1 MILTKNIHRNVEL
14 MKEHLPLDKSFD
26 VIQREVIIGG
36 KSSYLF
42 FIDGFI
48 KDDVVE
54 RILSGFFQI
63 SPEDFKSVHELKDFI
78 HKYIPYIEVAK
89 ENKLKSIAKE
99 VLSGPMAILI
109 DGFDEAI
116 ILDVRTYPVRGIEE
130 PEKEKALKGSKDG
143 FVETIVFNTALVR
156 RRIKDPSLIFEMFTV
171 GKRSQTDVVI
181 GYIDGLV
188 DKKTLKALQKHI
200 DEINVKSLVMSEQ
213 SIVEAIVQSKWYNP
227 FPKARYTERPDVA
240 AAHILEG
247 KILLIIDNSP
257 SAIILPTTIFD
268 FLQDVDDFY
277 QPVIIGNYL
286 RLIRNFTLMA
296 TLLITPLY
304 TLAVKYAYRLPVWL
318 EFRTPKDP
326 YDVTIFLQFLILEFS
341 IDALQLASLNT
352 PGSLGMSL
360 SVVGALILGDFAVQT
375 GWFIPHTIL
384 YMAIVALGSYS
395 QPSIDLGYSIKIIR
409 ILLLTLTAA
418 FNIWGFIA
426 GLIITFALLAT
437 NKTITGKSYLYPL
450 IPFEFSALKR
460 LIFRVKLDTENEGK

>member
-304 TLAVKYAYRLPVWL
+304 TLAVKYAYRLPIWL
-318 EFRTPKDP
+318 EFITPKDP
-326 YDVTIFLQFLILEFS
+326 YDVPIFLQFLILEFS

>member
-188 DKKTLKALQKHI
+188 DKKTLKTLQNHI

-318 EFRTPKDP
+318 EFITPKDP
-326 YDVTIFLQFLILEFS
+326 YDVPIFLQFLILEFS

>member
-1 MILTKNIHRNVEL
+1 MILTKSIHRNVDL
-14 MKEHLPLDKSFD
+14 MKDHLPLDKSFD
-26 VIQREVIIGG
+26 VIQREVIIGE

-48 KDDVVE
+48 KDEVME

-63 SPEDFKSVHELKDFI
+63 TTEDFKSIHELKDFI
-78 HKYIPYIEVAK
+78 HKYIPYIEVSK
-89 ENKLKSIAKE
+89 ENKLKNIAKE
-99 VLSGPMAILI
+99 VLSGPMAILL

-116 ILDVRTYPVRGIEE
+116 ILDVRTYPVRGIGE
-130 PEKEKALKGSKDG
+130 PEKEKALKGAKDG

-156 RRIKDPSLIFEMFTV
+156 RRVKDPDLIFEMFNV
-171 GKRSQTDVVI
+171 GKRSQTDVVV

-188 DKKTLKALQKHI
+188 EDKTLKQLKEHI
-200 DEINVKSLVMSEQ
+200 TKINVKSLVMSEQ
-213 SIVEAIVQSKWYNP
+213 SIVEALVQSKWYNP

-257 SAIILPTTIFD
+257 NAIILPTTIFD

-286 RLIRNFTLMA
+286 RIIRNFTLIT
-296 TLLITPLY
+296 TLLLTPLY
-304 TLAVKYAYRLPVWL
+304 TLAIRYAYKLPDWL
-318 EFRTPKDP
+318 VFITPKDP
-326 YDVTIFLQFLILEFS
+326 YDVPIFLQFLILEFS
-341 IDALQLASLNT
+341 MDALQLASLNT

-384 YMAIVALGSYS
+384 YMAIVALGSFS
-395 QPSIDLGYSIKIIR
+395 QPSVDLGYSIKMIR
-409 ILLLTLTAA
+409 ILLLLLTAI
-418 FNIWGFIA
+418 FNLKGFIA
-426 GLIITFALLAT
+426 GIIIAFILLAT

-460 LIFRVKLDTENEGK
+460 LLFRVKLDTENENE

>member
-318 EFRTPKDP
+318 EFITPKDP
-326 YDVTIFLQFLILEFS
+326 YDVPIFLQFLILEFS

-426 GLIITFALLAT
+426 GLITTFALLAT

>member
-304 TLAVKYAYRLPVWL
+304 TLSVKYAYRLPVWL
-318 EFRTPKDP
+318 EFITPKDP
-326 YDVTIFLQFLILEFS
+326 YDVPIFLQFLILEFS

>member
-1 MILTKNIHRNVEL
+1 MILTKSIKRNVEL
-14 MKEHLPLDKSFD
+14 MKEHLPLDTSFD
-26 VIQREVIIGG
+26 VIHREVIVGD
-36 KSSYLF
+36 KSCYLF

-48 KDDVVE
+48 KDEVME

-63 SPEDFKSVHELKDFI
+63 TSEDFKSIHELKDFI

-89 ENKLKSIAKE
+89 ENKLDNIAKE

-116 ILDVRTYPVRGIEE
+116 ILDVRTYPVRGIGE
-130 PEKEKALKGSKDG
+130 PEKEKALKGAKDG

-156 RRIKDPSLIFEMFTV
+156 RRVKDPNLIFEMFTV
-171 GKRSQTDVVI
+171 GERSKTDVVI
-181 GYIDGLV
+181 GYIDGLA
-188 DKKTLKALQKHI
+188 DKKTLQKLKKHI
-200 DEINVKSLVMSEQ
+200 DEIKVKSLVMSEQ
-213 SIVEAIVQSKWYNP
+213 SIVEALLQSRWYNP

-257 SAIILPTTIFD
+257 NAIILPTTIFD

-286 RLIRNFTLMA
+286 RLIRNFTLLA
-296 TLLITPLY
+296 TLILTPLY
-304 TLAVKYAYRLPVWL
+304 TLAVEYAYALPPWL
-318 EFRTPKDP
+318 AFIIPKDP
-326 YDVTIFLQFLILEFS
+326 YDVPIFLQFLILEFS

-384 YMAIVALGSYS
+384 YMAIVALGSFS
-395 QPSIDLGYSIKIIR
+395 QPSVDLGYSIKIIR
-409 ILLLTLTAA
+409 ILLLVLTAL
-418 FNIWGFIA
+418 FDVWGFVA
-426 GLIITFALLAT
+426 GLIIMLILLAT

-450 IPFEFSALKR
+450 IPFEYSALRR
-460 LIFRVKLDTENEGK
+460 LIFRVQLDTENEK

>member
-268 FLQDVDDFY
+268 FLQDVVDFY

-318 EFRTPKDP
+318 EFITPKDP
-326 YDVTIFLQFLILEFS
+326 YDVPIFLQFLILEFS

>member
-78 HKYIPYIEVAK
+78 HKYIPYIEVSK

-318 EFRTPKDP
+318 EFITPKDP
-326 YDVTIFLQFLILEFS
+326 YDVPIFLQFLILEFS

>member
-318 EFRTPKDP
+318 EFITPKDP
-326 YDVTIFLQFLILEFS
+326 YDVPIFLQFLILEFS

-418 FNIWGFIA
+418 FSIWGFIA

>member
-1 MILTKNIHRNVEL
+1 MILTKNIHRNVDL
-14 MKEHLPLDKSFD
+14 MKEHLPLNKSFD

-54 RILSGFFQI
+54 RILSGFLQI
-63 SPEDFKSVHELKDFI
+63 SPDDFKSVHDLKDFI

-188 DKKTLKALQKHI
+188 DKKTLKALKKHI

-286 RLIRNFTLMA
+286 RLIRNFTLIA

-304 TLAVKYAYRLPVWL
+304 TLAIKYAYRLPVWL
-318 EFRTPKDP
+318 EFITPKDP
-326 YDVTIFLQFLILEFS
+326 YDVPIFLQFLILEFS

-426 GLIITFALLAT
+426 GLIITFVLLAT

-450 IPFEFSALKR
+450 IPLEFSALKR

>member
-1 MILTKNIHRNVEL
+1 MILTKSIHRNVEL
-14 MKEHLPLDKSFD
+14 MKNHLPLDKSFD

-48 KDDVVE
+48 KDDVME
-54 RILSGFFQI
+54 RILSGFFKI
-63 SPEDFKSVHELKDFI
+63 TAEDFKSIYELKYFI

-116 ILDVRTYPVRGIEE
+116 ILDVRTYPVRGIGE
-130 PEKEKALKGSKDG
+130 PEKEKTLKGAKDG

-156 RRIKDPSLIFEMFTV
+156 RRVKDPDLIFEMFTV

-188 DKKTLKALQKHI
+188 EDKTLEQLKSHI
-200 DEINVKSLVMSEQ
+200 DKINVKSLVMGEQ
-213 SIVEAIVQSKWYNP
+213 SIVEALLQSKWYNP

-257 SAIILPTTIFD
+257 NAIILPTTIFD

-286 RLIRNFTLMA
+286 RLIRNFTLI
-296 TLLITPLY
+296 TTVLLTPLY
-304 TLAVKYAYRLPVWL
+304 TLAVRYAYRLPDWL
-318 EFRTPKDP
+318 AFIAPKDP
-326 YDVTIFLQFLILEFS
+326 YDVPIFLQFLILEFS

-384 YMAIVALGSYS
+384 YMAIVALGSFS
-395 QPSIDLGYSIKIIR
+395 QPSVDLGYSIKIIR
-409 ILLLTLTAA
+409 ILLLVLTAA
-418 FNIWGFIA
+418 FNLKGFIA
-426 GLIITFALLAT
+426 GIIIAFILLAT

-450 IPFEFSALKR
+450 IPFEFSALRR
-460 LIFRVKLDTENEGK
+460 LLFRVKLDTENEGE

>member
-318 EFRTPKDP
+318 EFITPKDP
-326 YDVTIFLQFLILEFS
+326 YDVPIFLQFLILEFS

-460 LIFRVKLDTENEGK
+460 LIFRVKLDTENQGK

>member
-1 MILTKNIHRNVEL
+1 
-14 MKEHLPLDKSFD
+14 
-26 VIQREVIIGG
+26 
-36 KSSYLF
+36 
-42 FIDGFI
+42 
-48 KDDVVE
+48 
-54 RILSGFFQI
+54 QI
-63 SPEDFKSVHELKDFI
+63 TAEDFKSIHELKDFI

-116 ILDVRTYPVRGIEE
+116 ILDVRTYPVRGIGE
-130 PEKEKALKGSKDG
+130 PEKEKSLKGAKDG

-156 RRIKDPSLIFEMFTV
+156 RRVKDPDLIFEMFTV

-188 DKKTLKALQKHI
+188 EDTTLKQLKAHI
-200 DEINVKSLVMSEQ
+200 DKINVKSLVMGEQ
-213 SIVEAIVQSKWYNP
+213 SIVEALLQSKWYNP

-257 SAIILPTTIFD
+257 NAIILPTTIFD

-286 RLIRNFTLMA
+286 RLIRNFTLIT
-296 TLLITPLY
+296 TLLLTPLY
-304 TLAVKYAYRLPVWL
+304 TLAVRYAYSLPDWL
-318 EFRTPKDP
+318 AFIAPKDP
-326 YDVTIFLQFLILEFS
+326 YDVPIFLQFLILEFS

-384 YMAIVALGSYS
+384 YMAIVALGSFS
-395 QPSIDLGYSIKIIR
+395 QPSVDLGYSIKIIR
-409 ILLLTLTAA
+409 ILLLVLTAA
-418 FNIWGFIA
+418 FNLKGFIA
-426 GLIITFALLAT
+426 GIVISFILLAT

-450 IPFEFSALKR
+450 IPFEFSALRR
-460 LIFRVKLDTENEGK
+460 LLFRVKLDTENESK

>member
-257 SAIILPTTIFD
+257 NAIILPTTIFD

-304 TLAVKYAYRLPVWL
+304 TLAIKYAYRLPVWL
-318 EFRTPKDP
+318 EFITPKDP
-326 YDVTIFLQFLILEFS
+326 YDVPIFLQFLILEFS

-384 YMAIVALGSYS
+384 YMSIVALGSYS

>member
-318 EFRTPKDP
+318 EFITPKDP
-326 YDVTIFLQFLILEFS
+326 YEVPIFLQFLILEFS

>member
-213 SIVEAIVQSKWYNP
+213 SIIEAIVQSKWYNP

-304 TLAVKYAYRLPVWL
+304 TLSVKYAYRLPVWL
-318 EFRTPKDP
+318 EFITPKDP
-326 YDVTIFLQFLILEFS
+326 YDVPIFLQFLILEFS

>member
-1 MILTKNIHRNVEL
+1 MILTKSIKRNVEL
-14 MKEHLPLDKSFD
+14 MKEHLPLDTSFD
-26 VIQREVIIGG
+26 VIQREVIVGD
-36 KSSYLF
+36 KSCYLF

-48 KDDVVE
+48 KDEVME

-63 SPEDFKSVHELKDFI
+63 TSEDFKSIHELKDFI

-89 ENKLKSIAKE
+89 ENKLDNIAKE

-116 ILDVRTYPVRGIEE
+116 ILDVRTYPVRGIGE
-130 PEKEKALKGSKDG
+130 PEKEKALKGAKDG

-156 RRIKDPSLIFEMFTV
+156 RRVKDPNLIFEMFTV
-171 GKRSQTDVVI
+171 GERSKTDVVI
-181 GYIDGLV
+181 GYIDGLA
-188 DKKTLKALQKHI
+188 DKKTLQKLKKHI
-200 DEINVKSLVMSEQ
+200 DEIKVKSLVMSEQ
-213 SIVEAIVQSKWYNP
+213 SIVEALLQSRWYNP

-257 SAIILPTTIFD
+257 NAIILPTTIFD

-286 RLIRNFTLMA
+286 RLIRNFTLLA
-296 TLLITPLY
+296 TLILTPLY
-304 TLAVKYAYRLPVWL
+304 TLAVEYAYALPPWL
-318 EFRTPKDP
+318 AFIIPKDP
-326 YDVTIFLQFLILEFS
+326 YDVPIFLQFLILEFS

-384 YMAIVALGSYS
+384 YMAIVALGSFS
-395 QPSIDLGYSIKIIR
+395 QPSVDLGYSIKIIR
-409 ILLLTLTAA
+409 ILILILTAL
-418 FNIWGFIA
+418 FDVWGFVA
-426 GLIITFALLAT
+426 GLIIMFILLAT

-450 IPFEFSALKR
+450 IPFEYSALRR
-460 LIFRVKLDTENEGK
+460 LIFRVRLDTENEK

>member
-1 MILTKNIHRNVEL
+1 MILTKSIKRNVEL
-14 MKEHLPLDKSFD
+14 MKEHLPLDTSFD
-26 VIQREVIIGG
+26 VIQREVIVGD
-36 KSSYLF
+36 KSCYLF

-48 KDDVVE
+48 KDEVME

-63 SPEDFKSVHELKDFI
+63 TSEDFKSIHELKDFI

-89 ENKLKSIAKE
+89 ENKLDNIAKE

-116 ILDVRTYPVRGIEE
+116 ILDVRTYPVRGIGE
-130 PEKEKALKGSKDG
+130 PEKEKALKGAKDG

-156 RRIKDPSLIFEMFTV
+156 RRVKDPNLIFEMFTV
-171 GKRSQTDVVI
+171 GERSKTDVVI
-181 GYIDGLV
+181 GYIDGLA
-188 DKKTLKALQKHI
+188 DKKTLQKLKKHI
-200 DEINVKSLVMSEQ
+200 DGIKVKSLVMSEQ
-213 SIVEAIVQSKWYNP
+213 SIVEALLQSRWYNP

-257 SAIILPTTIFD
+257 NAIILPTTIFD

-286 RLIRNFTLMA
+286 RLIRNFTLLA
-296 TLLITPLY
+296 TLILTPLY
-304 TLAVKYAYRLPVWL
+304 TLAVEYAYALPPWL
-318 EFRTPKDP
+318 AFIIPKDP
-326 YDVTIFLQFLILEFS
+326 YDVPIFLQFLILEFS

-384 YMAIVALGSYS
+384 YMAIVALGSFS
-395 QPSIDLGYSIKIIR
+395 QPSVDLGYSIKIIR
-409 ILLLTLTAA
+409 ILILILTAL
-418 FNIWGFIA
+418 FDVWGFVA
-426 GLIITFALLAT
+426 GLIIMFTLLAT

-450 IPFEFSALKR
+450 IPFEYSALRR
-460 LIFRVKLDTENEGK
+460 LIFRVRLDTENEK

>member
-14 MKEHLPLDKSFD
+14 MKDYLPLDKSFD

-304 TLAVKYAYRLPVWL
+304 TLAVKYAYRLPIWL
-318 EFRTPKDP
+318 EFITPKDP
-326 YDVTIFLQFLILEFS
+326 YDVPI
-341 IDALQLASLNT
+341 
-352 PGSLGMSL
+352 
-360 SVVGALILGDFAVQT
+360 
-375 GWFIPHTIL
+375 
-384 YMAIVALGSYS
+384 
-395 QPSIDLGYSIKIIR
+395 
-409 ILLLTLTAA
+409 
-418 FNIWGFIA
+418 
-426 GLIITFALLAT
+426 
-437 NKTITGKSYLYPL
+437 
-450 IPFEFSALKR
+450 
-460 LIFRVKLDTENEGK
+460 

>member
-14 MKEHLPLDKSFD
+14 MKDYLPLDKSFD

-304 TLAVKYAYRLPVWL
+304 TLAVKYAYRLPIWL
-318 EFRTPKDP
+318 EFITPKDP
-326 YDVTIFLQFLILEFS
+326 YDVPIFLQFLILEFS

>member
-116 ILDVRTYPVRGIEE
+116 ILDVRTYPLRGIEE

-318 EFRTPKDP
+318 EFITPKDP
-326 YDVTIFLQFLILEFS
+326 YDVPIFLQFLILEFS

>member
-116 ILDVRTYPVRGIEE
+116 ILDVRIYPVRGIEE

-318 EFRTPKDP
+318 EFITPKDP
-326 YDVTIFLQFLILEFS
+326 YDVPIFLQFLILEFS

>member
-109 DGFDEAI
+109 DRFDEAI

-318 EFRTPKDP
+318 EFITPKDP
-326 YDVTIFLQFLILEFS
+326 YDVPIFLQFLILEFS

-409 ILLLTLTAA
+409 ILLLTLTAS

>member
-1 MILTKNIHRNVEL
+1 MILTKSIKRNVEL
-14 MKEHLPLDKSFD
+14 MKEHLPLDTSFD
-26 VIQREVIIGG
+26 VIQREVIVGG
-36 KSSYLF
+36 KSCYLF

-48 KDDVVE
+48 KDEVME

-63 SPEDFKSVHELKDFI
+63 TNDDFKSIHELKDFI
-78 HKYIPYIEVAK
+78 HKYIPYIEVSK
-89 ENKLKSIAKE
+89 ENKLDNIAKE

-116 ILDVRTYPVRGIEE
+116 ILDVRTYPVRGIGE
-130 PEKEKALKGSKDG
+130 PEKEKALKGAKDG

-156 RRIKDPSLIFEMFTV
+156 RRVKDPNLIFEMFTV
-171 GKRSQTDVVI
+171 GERSKTDVVI
-181 GYIDGLV
+181 GYIDGLA
-188 DKKTLKALQKHI
+188 DKKTLQKLKKHI
-200 DEINVKSLVMSEQ
+200 DEIKVKSLVMSEQ
-213 SIVEAIVQSKWYNP
+213 SIVEALLQSKWYNP

-257 SAIILPTTIFD
+257 NAIILPTTIFD

-286 RLIRNFTLMA
+286 RLIRNFTLIA
-296 TLLITPLY
+296 TLILTPLY
-304 TLAVKYAYRLPVWL
+304 TLAVEYAYALPPWL
-318 EFRTPKDP
+318 AFIIPKDP
-326 YDVTIFLQFLILEFS
+326 YDVPIFLQFLILEFS

-384 YMAIVALGSYS
+384 YMAIVALGSFS
-395 QPSIDLGYSIKIIR
+395 QPSVDLGYSIKIIR
-409 ILLLTLTAA
+409 ILLLVLTAV
-418 FNIWGFIA
+418 FDVWGFVA
-426 GLIITFALLAT
+426 GLIIMLILLAT

-450 IPFEFSALKR
+450 IPFEYSALRR
-460 LIFRVKLDTENEGK
+460 LIFRVRLDTENEK

>member
-1 MILTKNIHRNVEL
+1 MILTKSIKRNVEL
-14 MKEHLPLDKSFD
+14 MKEHLPLDTSFD
-26 VIQREVIIGG
+26 VIQREVIVGD
-36 KSSYLF
+36 KSCYLF

-48 KDDVVE
+48 KDEVME

-63 SPEDFKSVHELKDFI
+63 TSEDFKSIHELKDFI

-89 ENKLKSIAKE
+89 ENKLDNIAKE

-116 ILDVRTYPVRGIEE
+116 ILDVRTYPVRGIGE
-130 PEKEKALKGSKDG
+130 PEKEKALKGAKDG

-156 RRIKDPSLIFEMFTV
+156 RRVKDPNLIFEMFTV
-171 GKRSQTDVVI
+171 GERSKTDVVI
-181 GYIDGLV
+181 GYIDGLA
-188 DKKTLKALQKHI
+188 DKKTLQKLKKHI
-200 DEINVKSLVMSEQ
+200 DGIKVKSLVMSEQ
-213 SIVEAIVQSKWYNP
+213 SIVEALLQSRWYNP

-257 SAIILPTTIFD
+257 NAIILPTTIFD

-286 RLIRNFTLMA
+286 RLIRNFTLLA
-296 TLLITPLY
+296 TLILTPLY
-304 TLAVKYAYRLPVWL
+304 TLAVEYAYALPPWL
-318 EFRTPKDP
+318 AFIIPKDP
-326 YDVTIFLQFLILEFS
+326 YDVPIFLQFLILEFS

-384 YMAIVALGSYS
+384 YMAIVALGSFS
-395 QPSIDLGYSIKIIR
+395 QPSVDLGYSIKIIR
-409 ILLLTLTAA
+409 ILILILTAL
-418 FNIWGFIA
+418 FDVWGFVA
-426 GLIITFALLAT
+426 GLIIMFILLAT

-450 IPFEFSALKR
+450 IPFEYSALRR
-460 LIFRVKLDTENEGK
+460 LIFRVRLDTENEK

>member
-14 MKEHLPLDKSFD
+14 MKDYLPLDKSFD

-48 KDDVVE
+48 KDDLVE

-304 TLAVKYAYRLPVWL
+304 TLAVKYAYRLPIWL
-318 EFRTPKDP
+318 EFITPKDP
-326 YDVTIFLQFLILEFS
+326 YDVPIFLQFLILEFS

>member
-26 VIQREVIIGG
+26 VIQREFIIGG

-318 EFRTPKDP
+318 EFITPKDP
-326 YDVTIFLQFLILEFS
+326 YDVPIFLQFLILEFS

>member
-1 MILTKNIHRNVEL
+1 MILTKSIKRNVEL

-36 KSSYLF
+36 KSCYLF

-48 KDDVVE
+48 KDEVME
-54 RILSGFFQI
+54 RILSGFFKI
-63 SPEDFKSVHELKDFI
+63 SEKDFESIHELKDFI

-89 ENKLKSIAKE
+89 ENKLKNIAKE

-109 DGFDEAI
+109 DGFDESI
-116 ILDVRTYPVRGIEE
+116 ILDVRTYPVRGIGE
-130 PEKEKALKGSKDG
+130 PEKEKSLKGAKDG

-156 RRIKDPSLIFEMFTV
+156 RRVKDPDLIFEMFSV
-171 GKRSQTDVVI
+171 GQRSKTDVVI

-188 DKKTLKALQKHI
+188 DDKTLKHLKKQI

-213 SIVEAIVQSKWYNP
+213 SIVEALVQSRWYNP

-240 AAHILEG
+240 AAHVLEG

-257 SAIILPTTIFD
+257 NAIILPTTIFD

-286 RLIRNFTLMA
+286 RLIRNFTLLA
-296 TLLITPLY
+296 TLMITPLY
-304 TLAVKYAYRLPVWL
+304 TLAMRYASELPVWL
-318 EFRTPKDP
+318 QFIVPKDP
-326 YDVTIFLQFLILEFS
+326 YDVPIFLQFLILEFS
-341 IDALQLASLNT
+341 VDALQLASLNT

-360 SVVGALILGDFAVQT
+360 SVIGALILGDFAVQT

-395 QPSIDLGYSIKIIR
+395 QPSVDLGYSIKIVR
-409 ILLLTLTAA
+409 ILLLVLTAA
-418 FNIWGFIA
+418 FNIWGFVA
-426 GLIITFALLAT
+426 GLIIALVLLMT

-450 IPFEFSALKR
+450 IPFEYSALKR
-460 LIFRVKLDTENEGK
+460 LIFRVKLDAKNEGK

>member
-26 VIQREVIIGG
+26 VIQREVTIGG

-318 EFRTPKDP
+318 EFIIPKDP
-326 YDVTIFLQFLILEFS
+326 YDVPIFLQFLILEFS

>member
-213 SIVEAIVQSKWYNP
+213 SIVETIVQSKWYNP

-318 EFRTPKDP
+318 EFITPKDP
-326 YDVTIFLQFLILEFS
+326 YDVPIFLQFLILEFS

>member
-109 DGFDEAI
+109 DEFDEAI

-318 EFRTPKDP
+318 EFITPKDP
-326 YDVTIFLQFLILEFS
+326 YDVPIFLQFLILEFS